1 MKLKHWLVPINRQRL
16 FNRATGLLFIGFGGA
31 LLGARA

>member
-1 MKLKHWLVPINRQRL
+1 MKLKRWLAPVNRQRL
-16 FNRATGLLFIGFGGA
+16 FNRGTGVMFIGFGGA